1 MRSLVVYS
9 SQTGNT
15 KKLAE
20 AVYAA
25 LPAEKE
31 IYSIDAAPD
40 AAKYDFVAVG
50 FWLKAGKP
58 DDKAAAYLEKL
69 SGKKVFLF
77 ATHGA
82 APDSEHVKNALK
94 YAEDLAKN
102 ATVVGRF
109 SCQGEIAPQIME
121 KIRAKPQP
129 PPWIMEAPPAE
140 GHPDENDITNL
151 KRVVADTLGKEG

>member
-1 MRSLVVYS
+1 MRSWVVYS

-31 IYSIDAAPD
+31 LYPVDAAPD

-58 DDKAAAYLEKL
+58 DEKAAAYLEKL
-69 SGKKVFLF
+69 SGTKVFLF

-82 APDSEHVKNALK
+82 ASDSEHVKNAIK

-102 ATVVGRF
+102 AKVVGRF
-109 SCQGEIAPQIME
+109 SCQGEIAPQVME

-129 PPWIMEAPPAE
+129 PPWIVEAPPAE
-140 GHPDENDITNL
+140 GHPDENDI
-151 KRVVADTLGKEG
+151 KRVRRVVADVLEKEG